1 MPGSG
6 SSPSLSCDFSVRI
19 TYSLVEKPNFRTSWQ
34 NNKAEIN
41 FYQERILAAIQF
53 IWWQLKLIFFNLKDV
68 PKSWLP
74 AYFTN
79 SSLTDKK
86 AYSAFPWLHSCNLKV
101 NIIFTDEEVGVVITT
116 PPPPTPLEVWEHVR
130 VEKFKS
136 SIASKSQ
143 EWRECFVFTSDFQ
156 VRNILTFSFNS

>member
-19 TYSLVEKPNFRTSWQ
+19 TYSLVEKPNFRTSWR

-41 FYQERILAAIQF
+41 FYQERILAAIKF

-86 AYSAFPWLHSCNLKV
+86 AYSAFPWLHPCNLKV

-116 PPPPTPLEVWEHVR
+116 PPPPPFRVVR
-130 VEKFKS
+130 ACTRREIQKLNSIKITRMKRMFCVYFWLS
-136 SIASKSQ
+136 S
-143 EWRECFVFTSDFQ
+143 
-156 VRNILTFSFNS
+156 

>member
-6 SSPSLSCDFSVRI
+6 SSSSLSCDFSVRI

-41 FYQERILAAIQF
+41 FYQERILAAIKF

-79 SSLTDKK
+79 SCLTDKK
-86 AYSAFPWLHSCNLKV
+86 AYSAFPWLHPCNLKV
-101 NIIFTDEEVGVVITT
+101 NIISLMRKLELSSP
-116 PPPPTPLEVWEHVR
+116 PPPPTPLRVVR
-130 VEKFKS
+130 ACTQREIQKLNSIKITRMKRMFCVYFWLS
-136 SIASKSQ
+136 S
-143 EWRECFVFTSDFQ
+143 
-156 VRNILTFSFNS
+156 